1 MKTRWVRRRRHA
13 RGIALAEALVSLTV
27 AAMTLALLTSA
38 TWGLRQTTAEPEVL
52 QEAATDW
59 LTARRALQSWA
70 ASATITSRGQ
80 IEGRFFG
87 DPLSM
92 RLILDDGTSRD
103 SRPMM
108 VGLRVVEEDDLFRL
122 TASRHFDIR
131 DIRMATETARESTV
145 IVSDDPLRLIYLVR
159 PVNAGAAPVWTYEP
173 RPEQGLPL
181 AISVERAAERM
192 IVARMP
198 VTVSGF
204 CISRRGEL
212 GLEEVECNV
221 R

>member
-1 MKTRWVRRRRHA
+1 MKTRWARRRRHGH
-13 RGIALAEALVSLTV
+13 GIALAEALVSLTI

-38 TWGLRQTTAEPEVL
+38 TWGLRQTAAEPQVL
-52 QEAATDW
+52 QEDATDW

-70 ASATITSRGQ
+70 ASATVTSQDQ

-87 DPLSM
+87 DPLRM

-108 VGLRVVEEDDLFRL
+108 VGLDIVEEDGLFRL
-122 TASRHFDIR
+122 MASRHFDIR
-131 DIRMATETARESTV
+131 DIRMATQGARESTV
-145 IVSDDPLRLIYLVR
+145 IVSDDPLRLVYLVR
-159 PVNAGAAPVWTYEP
+159 PVNIGGAPVWTYEP
-173 RPEQGLPL
+173 RPEHGLPL
-181 AISVERAAERM
+181 AISVEQSAERM

-198 VTVSGF
+198 VTLSGF
-204 CISRRGEL
+204 CVSRRGQL
-212 GLEEVECNV
+212 GLGEVACDV